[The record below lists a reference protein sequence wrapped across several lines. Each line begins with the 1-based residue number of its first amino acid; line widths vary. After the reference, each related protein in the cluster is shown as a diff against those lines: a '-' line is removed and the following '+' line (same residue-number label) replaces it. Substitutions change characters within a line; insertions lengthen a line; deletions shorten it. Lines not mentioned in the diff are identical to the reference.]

1 MSDFFLDKELITN
14 RILKIIN
21 PSFTDSDQAVALFR
35 WWKNI
40 RKGGGLRLTDEG
52 DSAFILADLQYHEVS
67 IDSTM
72 FFGYALLQME
82 KYLLCPYY
90 LTYKNRTIRLY
101 DQRIAIMIELHGNF
115 VKYLNSLEV
124 SRQQLTHNK

>member
-1 MSDFFLDKELITN
+1 MSDFLLDKVSITN
-14 RILKIIN
+14 RILQIIN
-21 PSFTDSDQAVALFR
+21 PSCTESDQSVALFR

-52 DSAFILADLQYHEVS
+52 NIAFMLADLQYHDVS

-72 FFGYALLQME
+72 FFGDALLQME
-82 KYLLCPYY
+82 KYLLCPYH
-90 LTYKNRTIRLY
+90 LTDKNRTIRLY
-101 DQRIAIMIELHGNF
+101 DQRIAVMIELHGNF
-115 VKYLNSLEV
+115 VKYLKSLEV